1 MPSAFDDRK
10 AYAPQ
15 EEVFFDDGREE
26 ELVAFVTAKPGVK
39 NSPAKVLEAI
49 DEFARTKR
57 YLMNVGEDKG
67 KILTEIIQSTKP
79 NVMVELGGY
88 CGYSTILF
96 ADAMRGVGGKKYFCL
111 ERSPK
116 FAHNIEVLVELAGL
130 SGIIDVVVGPSN
142 ESIKSLHSSGKLDKI
157 DMMFLDH
164 YKPAYTTDLK
174 LCESLGLIGSGTT
187 LAADNVIKPGNP
199 PYLKYVR
206 SSVHDKRMSLTQ
218 AAEQDTKDF
227 PRRSAKQYGDVEIL
241 STEFTGN
248 PNLIYESRLVE
259 SWEPSGVAVSFSTK
273 TLRPALIKI
282 QDAIEVTVC
291 AGEEEV

>member
-1 MPSAFDDRK
+1 MPSAFDDKK

-26 ELVAFVTAKPGVK
+26 ELVEFITSKPDIRD
-39 NSPAKVLEAI
+39 SPARILEAV
-49 DEFARTKR
+49 DEFARTQK

-67 KILTEIIQSTKP
+67 RIVTEIIRDTKP
-79 NVMVELGGY
+79 KVMVELGGY

-96 ADAMRGVGGKKYFCL
+96 ADAMRAVGGTKYFCL

-116 FAHNIEVLVELAGL
+116 FAHNIEVLVEFAGL
-130 SGIIDVVVGPSN
+130 KNVVEVVVGPSN
-142 ESIKSLHSSGKLDKI
+142 ESIKSLHDAKKLSKI

-174 LCESLGLIGSGTT
+174 LCESLGLIGKGTT

-206 SSVHDKRMSLTQ
+206 SSVQEKRMALTK
-218 AAEQDTKDF
+218 AAAQDTENF
-227 PRRSAKQYGDVEIL
+227 PGKGATQYGGVEVL
-241 STEFTGN
+241 STDVHGN
-248 PNLIYESRLVE
+248 PNLKYESKLVN
-259 SWEPSGVAVSFSTK
+259 SWEPSGVA
-273 TLRPALIKI
+273 
-282 QDAIEVTVC
+282 DAVEVTVC
-291 AGEEEV
+291 VGEEAS